1 MHPKTRIHAD
11 PSLQIDQFD
20 RLPDSLLLL
29 ILNKLADVR
38 SLGQCAA
45 VSKRFNSLVP
55 LVHDIYIKI
64 DRVVTVDGSDP
75 DETPNTPSPKPRNMF
90 TNFLKMVLYV
100 IKPFHH
106 IRSNTSAARGPLFPR
121 LSSQHSPAQVLR
133 NFTQV
138 RNLHIEL
145 PSGDVGTE
153 DGVLLK
159 WRAEFGCTL
168 QNCVILGGT
177 RIDKK
182 SSLSLDQENANLN
195 SNLNLNLNS
204 VQEDNGT
211 MPESFYTNGGLKLRV
226 VWTISSLIA
235 ASTRH
240 YLLRQI
246 IKDHPTL
253 VSLVLTDAD
262 AQGTLI
268 MGSNQLKEV
277 RENQLA
283 CSASSN
289 RTQVPA
295 CNMKLRYAPYL
306 ELPGGV
312 GLQGATLVAIKPSC
326 EGSGTGNGSKK
337 ETDSF
342 VLGAFD
348 GVFKTAVKA
357 LMKRRSYLLEMNGF

>member
-29 ILNKLADVR
+29 ILNKLADVI
-38 SLGQCAA
+38 SLGRCAA

-90 TNFLKMVLYV
+90 TNFLKMFLSV

-106 IRSNTSAARGPLFPR
+106 IRSNTSAARGPPFPR
-121 LSSQHSPAQVLR
+121 LSSQHSAAQVLR

-195 SNLNLNLNS
+195 SNLNS

-268 MGSNQLKEV
+268 MGLNQLKEV
-277 RENQLA
+277 RENQLT

-326 EGSGTGNGSKK
+326 EGSGSGNGSKK

-342 VLGAFD
+342 VMGAFD